1 MFESPRIFENKC
13 SPKDARGC
21 ILGPEWAK
29 LRTSCDGRIGDN
41 WNRAKAR
48 YNGRLAS
55 DQVPASSPAEFWESG
70 NKLVSIRSI
79 SFIQRIGFIDWQ
91 AEEELTGQQV
101 ECGT

>member
-1 MFESPRIFENKC
+1 M
-13 SPKDARGC
+13 
-21 ILGPEWAK
+21 
-29 LRTSCDGRIGDN
+29 
-41 WNRAKAR
+41 
-48 YNGRLAS
+48 AS

-91 AEEELTGQQV
+91 EEEEEELTGQQV